1 MESTEGATPVR
12 KSSGNKLTAMMV
24 VRNEA
29 GRYLREVLEDLSE
42 WVDEI
47 VILDDASDDDT
58 PSICT
63 GCHKVVRFERNS
75 LPMFINHEGK
85 LRARLWTM
93 VEETGP
99 DWILAIDAD
108 ELFEP
113 RMRHEVRDLINQVE
127 YDAVE
132 FRLFDFWGCLSH
144 YRVDGEWNPWN
155 RFVRL
160 LVRHVPGRRCTWP
173 DVPIHVGRWPLEY
186 RGPLLTFHS
195 DIRVKHLGWVRA
207 DEHRSKYELYRARE
221 VEARGAPSKHTES
234 IVASLQDIKLE
245 KWFDSKPLPYPS
257 RFAAAGATPVG
268 DGEEGSNEG
277 RPRPGTALT
286 PGTPGTAETPA
297 TPETAGTAEG
307 RRGRPASGVGAGA
320 GPRPGVGPAVA
331 ASAATVATATTTGT
345 SIRGRDLF
353 QAIPVCIGDHQSR
366 RLKRRVGVL
375 TTNHFSPDG
384 NRVVYGGAERYGVEL
399 TRLLLDM
406 GFEVEWWQAGTG
418 WERELIPGV
427 PVRSIP
433 EGDAQ
438 FQTAPRLNHT
448 FHERAT
454 GIDYAIYFVTFLAYP
469 QALEKSISIS
479 HGTYWDYPTFE
490 ATLGGGEARRE
501 WRRRL
506 FMALAAVRKVV
517 SVDTATIQWV
527 AATWPGL
534 NQKFEYV
541 PNFVDLAAYRCLPE
555 PEVHERVR
563 IVFPRRL
570 TSVRGINEAAR
581 AAEVLTKE
589 YDNVEFHFVG
599 RAHDDVLESH
609 MIRWANASDRIFY
622 YWRPPGL
629 MPWVYCNMDIALIP
643 SKSTEGTSL
652 ACLEAMGAGCAV
664 IAGATGGLSD
674 LIIDGYNG
682 RLIKPTVQNL
692 INVLSELIEDRE
704 QRVRLGN
711 AARDVAQ
718 AFSLE
723 RWRCRWARV
732 IAETFV

>member
-1 MESTEGATPVR
+1 MRRESGDAMMTGNGLESAPPTR

-29 GRYLREVLEDLSE
+29 GRYFHQVLEDLSD

-47 VILDDASDDDT
+47 VVLDDASDDDT
-58 PSICT
+58 LSICT
-63 GCHKVVRFERNS
+63 SWDKVVRAERS
-75 LPMFINHEGK
+75 PQPAFTSHEGR

-93 VEETGP
+93 VEETRP

-113 RMRHEVRDLINQVE
+113 RMRYEVRDLIDQAE

-132 FRLFDFWGCLSH
+132 FRLFDFWGCLTH
-144 YRVDGEWNPWN
+144 YRVDGEWNPWS

-160 LVRHVPGRRCTWP
+160 LVRYVPGKRCTWP
-173 DVPIHVGRWPLEY
+173 DVAIHAGRWPLEY

-195 DIRVKHLGWVRA
+195 DIRVKHLGWARSE
-207 DEHRSKYELYRARE
+207 EHRAKYEFYRSRE
-221 VEARGAPSKHTES
+221 VETRGASSKHTES
-234 IVASLQDIKLE
+234 VIAPAHEIRLE
-245 KWFDSKPLPYPS
+245 QWFDSKLLPYRSWSACQAPVAAPTPRVCVAPTKDAESGGHPAS
-257 RFAAAGATPVG
+257 RRRG
-268 DGEEGSNEG
+268 DPASRREEGSPVPAMIAEPG
-277 RPRPGTALT
+277 RAPDLQVG
-286 PGTPGTAETPA
+286 
-297 TPETAGTAEG
+297 G
-307 RRGRPASGVGAGA
+307 RRRSGRRA
-320 GPRPGVGPAVA
+320 
-331 ASAATVATATTTGT
+331 
-345 SIRGRDLF
+345 
-353 QAIPVCIGDHQSR
+353 
-366 RLKRRVGVL
+366 RRVGVL

-384 NRVVYGGAERYGVEL
+384 SRVVYGGAERYGIEL

-418 WERELIPGV
+418 WERELVPGV

-479 HGTYWDYPTFE
+479 HGIYWDYPTFE
-490 ATLGGGEARRE
+490 ATLGAGEARRE

-506 FMALAAVRKVV
+506 FTALAAVRKVV

-527 AATWPGL
+527 TATWPGL
-534 NQKFEYV
+534 NQKFEFV
-541 PNFVDLAAYRCLPE
+541 PNFVDLAACRCLPD
-555 PEVHERVR
+555 PGPHDRVR
-563 IVFPRRL
+563 VVFPRRL
-570 TSVRGINEAAR
+570 TSVRGVNEAAR

-609 MIRWANASDRIFY
+609 MIRWASANEKVFY

-629 MPWVYCNMDIALIP
+629 MPWVYRNMDIAIIP

-664 IAGATGGLSD
+664 VASATGGLSD
-674 LIIDGYNG
+674 LVIDGYNG

-692 INVLSELIEDRE
+692 IDVLSELVEDRD
-704 QRVRLGN
+704 QRVHLGA

-718 AFSLE
+718 AFSLDV
-723 RWRCRWARV
+723 WRRRWARV
-732 IAETFV
+732 ITETFA

>member
-1 MESTEGATPVR
+1 MAKWVSVR
-12 KSSGNKLTAMMV
+12 KSWGNKLTAMMV

-29 GRYLREVLEDLSE
+29 GRYLRQVLDDLSE

-58 PSICT
+58 PSICKA
-63 GCHKVVRFERNS
+63 CPKVTRFERNP
-75 LPMFINHEGK
+75 LPMFMVHEGN
-85 LRARLWTM
+85 LRARLWAM
-93 VEETGP
+93 VEETHP

-113 RMRHEVRDLINQVE
+113 RMRHEVRDIINQTE

-132 FRLFDFWGCLSH
+132 FRLFDFWGSLTH

-160 LVRHVPGRRCTWP
+160 LARYVPGKVCTWP
-173 DVPIHVGRWPLEY
+173 DVPFHVGRWPLEY
-186 RGPLLTFHS
+186 RGPLSTFQS
-195 DIRVKHLGWVRA
+195 DIRVKHLGWARPE
-207 DEHRSKYELYRARE
+207 EHRLKYELYRARE
-221 VEARGAPSKHTES
+221 IETRGAPSKHTES
-234 IVASLQDIKLE
+234 IVAPAHDVKLE
-245 KWFDSKPLPYPS
+245 KWSDAKPLPYASLFKTAGGTQTGDGKQRSGGGGGPGSWTVPGVRTPVPGRLRVVASGGGEKAGGSGRRPS
-257 RFAAAGATPVG
+257 RV
-268 DGEEGSNEG
+268 
-277 RPRPGTALT
+277 
-286 PGTPGTAETPA
+286 
-297 TPETAGTAEG
+297 
-307 RRGRPASGVGAGA
+307 
-320 GPRPGVGPAVA
+320 
-331 ASAATVATATTTGT
+331 
-345 SIRGRDLF
+345 
-353 QAIPVCIGDHQSR
+353 
-366 RLKRRVGVL
+366 KRRVGIL
-375 TTNHFSPDG
+375 TTNHFAPDG

-399 TRLLLDM
+399 TRLLVEM
-406 GFEVEWWQAGTG
+406 GFEVEWWQVGTG
-418 WERELIPGV
+418 WERDIIPGV

-454 GIDYAIYFVTFLAYP
+454 GIDCAIYFVTFLAYP

-479 HGTYWDYPTFE
+479 HGIYWDYPTFE
-490 ATLGGGEARRE
+490 ATLGGSEARRE

-506 FMALAAVRKVV
+506 LMALAAVRKVV

-534 NQKFEYV
+534 NQKFEYI

-555 PEVHERVR
+555 PETHERVR

-570 TSVRGINEAAR
+570 TSVRGVNEAAR

-609 MIRWANASDRIFY
+609 MMRWANATGRIFY

-629 MPWVYCNMDIALIP
+629 MPWVYRNMDIAIIP

-664 IAGATGGLSD
+664 VAGATGGLSD

-682 RLIKPTVQNL
+682 RLIKPTVQDL
-692 INVLSELIEDRE
+692 IEVLGELIDDPEE
-704 QRVRLGN
+704 RVRLGN

-723 RWRCRWARV
+723 RWRRRWARV
-732 IAETFV
+732 IADTFA

>member
-1 MESTEGATPVR
+1 MMTGNGMESASPVR
-12 KSSGNKLTAMMV
+12 KSSGNKLTVMMV

-29 GRYLREVLEDLSE
+29 GRYLRQVLEDLSD

-47 VILDDASDDDT
+47 VVLDDASDDDT
-58 PSICT
+58 PSICAS
-63 GCHKVVRFERNS
+63 CDKVVRFERNP
-75 LPMFINHEGK
+75 LPAFTSHEGK

-93 VEETGP
+93 VEETRP

-113 RMRHEVRDLINQVE
+113 RMRHEVRDLINQAE

-132 FRLFDFWGCLSH
+132 FRLFDFWGGLTH
-144 YRVDGEWNPWN
+144 YRVDGEWNPWS

-160 LVRHVPGRRCTWP
+160 LVRYVPGKRCTWP

-195 DIRVKHLGWVRA
+195 DIRVKHLGWARSE
-207 DEHRSKYELYRARE
+207 EHRAKYEFYRSRE
-221 VEARGAPSKHTES
+221 IETRGASSKHTES
-234 IVASLQDIKLE
+234 VIAPPQEVKLE
-245 KWFDSKPLPYPS
+245 RWFDSKLLPYRS
-257 RFAAAGATPVG
+257 RFASAVTGSATGGDGAGGTGADDATARGRAAPTGDAEDVG
-268 DGEEGSNEG
+268 DVPPCGDKAPAA
-277 RPRPGTALT
+277 PRLAKTPA
-286 PGTPGTAETPA
+286 PGTPRGGGHRRSGRH
-297 TPETAGTAEG
+297 AG
-307 RRGRPASGVGAGA
+307 
-320 GPRPGVGPAVA
+320 
-331 ASAATVATATTTGT
+331 
-345 SIRGRDLF
+345 
-353 QAIPVCIGDHQSR
+353 
-366 RLKRRVGVL
+366 RVGVL

-384 NRVVYGGAERYGVEL
+384 NRVVYGGAERYGTEL

-454 GIDYAIYFVTFLAYP
+454 GIDYAIYFVTFLAHP

-479 HGTYWDYPTFE
+479 HGIYWDYPTFE

-527 AATWPGL
+527 TATWPGL

-541 PNFVDLAAYRCLPE
+541 PNFVDLAAYRCLPD
-555 PEVHERVR
+555 PEAHERVR
-563 IVFPRRL
+563 IIFPRRL

-609 MIRWANASDRIFY
+609 MIRWASANERIFY
-622 YWRPPGL
+622 CWRPPGL
-629 MPWVYCNMDIALIP
+629 MPWVYRNMDIAIIP

-664 IAGATGGLSD
+664 VASATGGLSD
-674 LIIDGYNG
+674 LVIDGYNG
-682 RLIKPTVQNL
+682 RLIRPTVQNL
-692 INVLSELIEDRE
+692 IDALGDLIDDRD
-704 QRVRLGN
+704 QRVRLGT

-723 RWRCRWARV
+723 RWRRRWMRV